1 MNQNGRGMYAA
12 TIEGKVH
19 YFAFKPN
26 DALYSSVEDKLPKRA
41 IAISPSGEII
51 QSVRKEFNKENY
63 SFTKNILR
71 TPNCSVNK
79 TAGKRSSHELVPT
92 HSLSF
97 ENPRNYYHKRQ
108 SSMNGLDDMRS
119 SLSSTSSDIG

>member
-1 MNQNGRGMYAA
+1 MYAA

-51 QSVRKEFNKENY
+51 QSVRKEFN
-63 SFTKNILR
+63 SNII
-71 TPNCSVNK
+71 PFIFVVFK
-79 TAGKRSSHELVPT
+79 
-92 HSLSF
+92 
-97 ENPRNYYHKRQ
+97 
-108 SSMNGLDDMRS
+108 
-119 SLSSTSSDIG
+119 